1 MDDSASSPGGTGRRA
16 NLERARTVSRLLDDA
31 IRIPGT
37 QFRIGLDP
45 IFGIA
50 PVSGDLVA
58 MVASLYIVFEGVRAD
73 LPRKTLLKMVS
84 LVVVDAVVG
93 SVPVLGTVFDAFWK
107 ANRRNVAILESHVE
121 PDAA

>member
-1 MDDSASSPGGTGRRA
+1 
-16 NLERARTVSRLLDDA
+16 VSRLLDDA